1 MKQTEALFKT
11 ALAKC
16 PDVNKSIQAYI
27 MEMDSLKSRPSWEEN
42 SKKIYEENKKVID
55 RLELTKKRS
64 WAKKVHFNAGL
75 STG

>member
-1 MKQTEALFKT
+1 
-11 ALAKC
+11 
-16 PDVNKSIQAYI
+16 

-55 RLELTKKRS
+55 RLELTKKKS
-64 WAKKVHFNAGL
+64 WANKVHFNAGL